1 MLLRPEFVLST
12 ARQGLVKTPVEYIAG
27 LLYHTGIAASVAHP
41 EWYAEDMG
49 QAMFYP
55 PNVSGWKINGY
66 WINASAAAAR
76 ASFAGNLRWRLQTG
90 RGSTPSVPLTLRAG
104 SWTWAQLDSMSSP
117 TFIDTF
123 AGAFDLQLSAAT
135 RNALIAWSD
144 TEKTTWGQR
153 WSRSSN
159 GLLLSMIAPEMNVA

>member
-1 MLLRPEFVLST
+1 
-12 ARQGLVKTPVEYIAG
+12 VKTPVEYITG

-41 EWYAEDMG
+41 EWYADDMG

-66 WINASAAAAR
+66 WVNASAAAAR
-76 ASFAGNLRWRLQTG
+76 ASFASNLRWRLQTG
-90 RGSTPSVPLTLRAG
+90 RSQTTSLTLSAG
-104 SWTWAQLDSMSSP
+104 SWTWGDLDLMPSAA
-117 TFIDTF
+117 FIDTF
-123 AGAFDLQLSAAT
+123 AAAFDLQLSTAT

-144 TEKTTWGQR
+144 SEKTQWGQR

-159 GLLLSMIAPEMNVA
+159 GLLLAMIAPEMNVA

>member
-1 MLLRPEFVLST
+1 MLVANDFDITPWVRAMLNRSEFLSTT

-66 WINASAAAAR
+66 WVNASAVAAR

-90 RGSTPSVPLTLRAG
+90 REPAGPARAPRRHVDVGRPRST
-104 SWTWAQLDSMSSP
+104 
-117 TFIDTF
+117 
-123 AGAFDLQLSAAT
+123 
-135 RNALIAWSD
+135 
-144 TEKTTWGQR
+144 
-153 WSRSSN
+153 
-159 GLLLSMIAPEMNVA
+159 